1 MSTPLKEALRRPG
14 LLRVFGLG
22 QLCHPKFIELV
33 AYLGGYDAVW
43 LDQEHVGLT
52 LPQIEECTRAARA
65 ADIDVF
71 VRLTATDYFS
81 VMRVLEAG
89 ASGMMIAMVR
99 TVEQATD
106 LVRWAK
112 FHPIGERG
120 VNGTGVDGRYG
131 TVPFAEY
138 LRRSNERTVLG
149 VQIEHIDAVRVV
161 DQICAVP
168 EIDFLFI
175 GPADLSQSMG
185 IPGAWDHPELW
196 KAIERVAESCRLA
209 GRHWGILPLNPAFAR
224 RCVDLGCKILGL
236 GLDMWILR
244 RGVQAFQEDYREFFE
259 SPAR

>member
-1 MSTPLKEALRRPG
+1 MSTTLKQALAGPG
-14 LLRVFGLG
+14 VLRVFGLG
-22 QLCHPKFIELV
+22 QLCHPKLIELI
-33 AYLGGYDAVW
+33 AFMGGYDAVW

-52 LPQIEECTRAARA
+52 IPQIEEGTRAARA
-65 ADIDVF
+65 AGIDVF

-99 TVEQATD
+99 SVEEAQD

-112 FHPIGERG
+112 FHPVGERG
-120 VNGTGVDGRYG
+120 VNGTGIDGRYG
-131 TVPFAEY
+131 TMPFREY
-138 LRRSNERTVLG
+138 VRVSNERTLLG
-149 VQIEHIDAVRVV
+149 VQVEHIDAVRCI
-161 DQICAVP
+161 DELCAVP

-185 IPGAWDHPELW
+185 IPGEWNSPQLW
-196 KAIERVAESCRLA
+196 QAIERVAEACRKA

-236 GLDMWILR
+236 GLDMWIVR
-244 RGVQAFQEDYREFFE
+244 RGIEAFKDDYREFFP
-259 SPAR
+259 S